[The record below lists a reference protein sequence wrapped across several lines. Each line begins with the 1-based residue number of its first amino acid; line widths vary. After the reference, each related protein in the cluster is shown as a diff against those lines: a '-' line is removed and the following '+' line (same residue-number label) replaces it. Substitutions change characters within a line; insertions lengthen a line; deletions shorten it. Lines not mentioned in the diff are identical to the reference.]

1 MRRGSFSSGQWSMQT
16 HSAAPIWLTRHSL
29 PAPQCFLAQR
39 LSLRAASSSAK
50 TSIASWMSSCSTACF
65 VPVSST
71 FFDFLAT
78 LRYLLKNDIIS
89 LPGNWLFVLKTNSIF
104 TFFSWAST
112 DKSRQAETAKTM
124 SHLNCICEQH
134 QKEKTDLK
142 SFYVEMCF
150 GIDINF
156 ILFFIFLF
164 FQKGNESHIAWRMCV
179 CVCVKQ
185 PAITLPESL
194 RVWEWTC
201 ASQILSFFFPF
212 DFIFLKKNR
221 RGSRPLTKGRDLC
234 FVCIHVEWKRKWCQ
248 QTQRLFECEK
258 LKQLDFIS
266 PTHFDCWRGINS
278 TNFFY

>member
-1 MRRGSFSSGQWSMQT
+1 
-16 HSAAPIWLTRHSL
+16 
-29 PAPQCFLAQR
+29 
-39 LSLRAASSSAK
+39 
-50 TSIASWMSSCSTACF
+50 MSSCSTACF

-179 CVCVKQ
+179 CVCVWSNRLSHYQ
-185 PAITLPESL
+185 RVCVCESEHA
-194 RVWEWTC
+194 RPK
-201 ASQILSFFFPF
+201 FFPF
-212 DFIFLKKNR
+212 FPFWFYFFEKEQTRVETSYKGEGLVFRVYTRRMKKKMVPTN
-221 RGSRPLTKGRDLC
+221 TKTFWVR
-234 FVCIHVEWKRKWCQ
+234 ETK
-248 QTQRLFECEK
+248 TTRL
-258 LKQLDFIS
+258 
-266 PTHFDCWRGINS
+266 H
-278 TNFFY
+278 

>member
-89 LPGNWLFVLKTNSIF
+89 LSGNWLFVLKTNSIF

-134 QKEKTDLK
+134 QKEKNDLK
-142 SFYVEMCF
+142 SFSCGNVFWYRYQFYFVF
-150 GIDINF
+150 H
-156 ILFFIFLF
+156 LFIFP
-164 FQKGNESHIAWRMCV
+164 KGKWIPYCLKDVCVWSNRLSHYQRV
-179 CVCVKQ
+179 CVC
-185 PAITLPESL
+185 ESEHA
-194 RVWEWTC
+194 RPK
-201 ASQILSFFFPF
+201 FFPF
-212 DFIFLKKNR
+212 FSLFDFDFFEKEQTRVETSYKGEGLVFRVYTRRMKKKMVPTN
-221 RGSRPLTKGRDLC
+221 TKT
-234 FVCIHVEWKRKWCQ
+234 FWVQETI
-248 QTQRLFECEK
+248 
-258 LKQLDFIS
+258 KQLDFIS
-266 PTHFDCWRGINS
+266 PTHFDCWRGIDS
-278 TNFFY
+278 THFFN

>member
-212 DFIFLKKNR
+212 WFYFFEKEQTRVETSYKGEGLVFRVYTRRMKKKMVPTN
-221 RGSRPLTKGRDLC
+221 TKTFWVR
-234 FVCIHVEWKRKWCQ
+234 ETK
-248 QTQRLFECEK
+248 TTRL
-258 LKQLDFIS
+258 
-266 PTHFDCWRGINS
+266 H
-278 TNFFY
+278 